1 MKPEGE
7 VRQYQSGAMPYSV
20 DAYIDSYHGPG
31 WVKRRL
37 RGRSGWLQVA
47 RAQLTTDVSDWTAT
61 LVAGITDDGEH
72 LGKVASHAF
81 IEMRTSGAQICY
93 NDPPEELSE
102 LTEMLFWDF
111 LGRCDLRHLAMLEHA
126 ESNLD
131 ARLTAE
137 QARGEAVL
145 ADAERHIA
153 ELRRR
158 RRSPEAP
165 AEQRL
170 EIDER
175 IAKMEDSHGA
185 ASAWLVRHLAKL
197 RDEGQAFE
205 ADIMAALE
213 NHGEYEE
220 LYTIHW
226 VARSQYD
233 RVVGRPLLRE
243 LTTTGSLHGVPRQK
257 RLTKEDRWEIAE
269 AQRIRVT
276 PRAVIEPTRRRKSKP
291 VDKLV
296 RPRSPTKQLANTP
309 ADFPVVAL
317 SPTSAVLSA
326 QKEPNDSDIV
336 GALIE
341 SELAEL
347 LKDLRPK

>member
-7 VRQYQSGAMPYSV
+7 VRRYQSGAMPYSV
-20 DAYIDSYHGPG
+20 DAFIDSYHGPG

-61 LVAGITDDGEH
+61 LVAGITDDGAH

-81 IEMRTSGAQICY
+81 IEMRTSGPQACY

-126 ESNLD
+126 ELNLD

-145 ADAERHIA
+145 SDAERHIA
-153 ELRRR
+153 DLRRR
-158 RRSPEAP
+158 RRSPEAT
-165 AEQRL
+165 AEERL

-175 IAKMEDSHGA
+175 IAKMEERHGA

-226 VARSQYD
+226 VAHSQYD
-233 RVVGRPLLRE
+233 RVVDRPLLRE
-243 LTTTGSLHGVPRQK
+243 LTRTGSLHGVTLQR
-257 RLTKEDRWEIAE
+257 RLTKEDLWEIAE
-269 AQRIRVT
+269 AQRMRVT
-276 PRAVIEPTRRRKSKP
+276 PRAVIEPTRRREREPAAKA
-291 VDKLV
+291 V
-296 RPRSPTKQLANTP
+296 RPRSPTKQLANGP
-309 ADFPVVAL
+309 GDFSVGAL
-317 SPTSAVLSA
+317 SPTNAALPA
-326 QKEPNDSDIV
+326 QKEPSDSDIV

-341 SELAEL
+341 SEMAEL
-347 LKDLRPK
+347 LKDLRPQ